1 MRGLT
6 RLRQMVRDV
15 GESVEAWT
23 PAALVTLGWRAAN
36 RRRLARWFVAHGLRG
51 GLDRGA
57 ALVGKLTAPM
67 RSRPRRTRPAGR
79 SARGAPK
86 IRQGEE
92 ALHASGRSA
101 ERGPSSGAADAG
113 PAASALRRVP
123 VQRNAPVAPPP
134 FNLRVWNPVRWRRTV
149 GDYVVALGPVR
160 RLPPGVAARGEVR
173 PWDLFG
179 LRRAHHVKDV
189 AAFHAN
195 PEARAATLA
204 RVAATGALVH
214 LADGG
219 AEVRSL
225 LGEEL
230 HGLMERDP
238 AGLGPHARE
247 AHSICMRRLALRGC
261 WLGDQK
267 RRRDQGAADGSPG
280 QPARETA
287 GNLGVLARETV
298 GDPGGPARA
307 AAGSLDAAGAREDA
321 ALPLV
326 SVLLATRRAR
336 FLPRALASVA
346 RQTYP
351 RLELVLALH
360 GDEFRDVDLAA
371 AGLPRSAQ
379 QLQVPAQQPLGAVL
393 AAAAAASSGDLLA
406 KMDDDDAYGPDHVWD
421 LVLAREYSGA
431 QLVGK
436 GLEFVYLA
444 ATDETVHLHAG
455 RGEDYRTMTVAGGT
469 LLISRRDLA
478 RAGGWPPV
486 PRGVDKTLIERVLRA
501 RGCVYRAHGAEYVMI
516 RRQED
521 HTWTPPDDYF
531 ARRATT
537 ARQGWR
543 PEFAGL
549 PADEP
554 PPVLRT
560 CDSGRPSREEP

>member
-1 MRGLT
+1 MRVRGLT
-6 RLRQMVRDV
+6 RLRQRARDL

-86 IRQGEE
+86 IRQGDE

-101 ERGPSSGAADAG
+101 GRGLSHDAHWRHGIDARRSAGRGPSSGGADAG
-113 PAASALRRVP
+113 PA
-123 VQRNAPVAPPP
+123 APPP

-189 AAFHAN
+189 AAFHGN

-219 AEVRSL
+219 AEVRGL

-247 AHSICMRRLALRGC
+247 ARSICMRRLALRGC
-261 WLGDQK
+261 RLGDQK

-287 GNLGVLARETV
+287 GNLGALVRETV

-371 AGLPRSAQ
+371 AGLPRSAK

-393 AAAAAASSGDLLA
+393 AAATAASSGDLLA

-478 RAGGWPPV
+478 RAGGWPPA

-537 ARQGWR
+537 TRQGWR

-549 PADEP
+549 SADEP
-554 PPVLRT
+554 RPLLRA
-560 CDSGRPSREEP
+560 

>member
-6 RLRQMVRDV
+6 RLRQRARDV
-15 GESVEAWT
+15 GESVDAWT
-23 PAALVTLGWRAAN
+23 LAALVMLCWRAAN
-36 RRRLARWFVAHGLRG
+36 RRPLARWFVAHGLRG
-51 GLDRGA
+51 GLGRVA
-57 ALVGKLTAPM
+57 AMVGKLAAPM
-67 RSRPRRTRPAGR
+67 CSPPRRTRPDGR
-79 SARGAPK
+79 SAGGASKSRP
-86 IRQGEE
+86 GN
-92 ALHASGRSA
+92 AAWHATGRSA
-101 ERGPSSGAADAG
+101 GGALSSGDARAEPG
-113 PAASALRRVP
+113 
-123 VQRNAPVAPPP
+123 APPP
-134 FNLRVWNPVRWRRTV
+134 FDLRVWNPVRWRRTV
-149 GDYVVALGPVR
+149 GRRVVALGPVR
-160 RLPPGVAARGEVR
+160 RLPPAAAARGEVR

-195 PEARAATLA
+195 REARAATLA

-219 AEVRSL
+219 NEIRGL

-230 HGLMERDP
+230 CGLMERDP
-238 AGLGPHARE
+238 AGLGSRARE
-247 AHSICMRRLALRGC
+247 ARSIRMRRLALRGC
-261 WLGDQK
+261 RLGGQT
-267 RRRDQGAADGSPG
+267 RRRDEDSARPPG
-280 QPARETA
+280 CPATGPPGGGLGKPAREGA
-287 GNLGVLARETV
+287 GNLAAPARE
-298 GDPGGPARA
+298 
-307 AAGSLDAAGAREDA
+307 AAGAPAREADGNVGAAVACEDA

-336 FLPRALASVA
+336 FLPRAVAAVA

-351 RLELVLALH
+351 RIELVLALH
-360 GDEFRDVDLAA
+360 GDEFRDADLAA
-371 AGLPRSAQ
+371 ADLPRSAKT
-379 QLQVPAQQPLGAVL
+379 LRVPAQQPLGAVL
-393 AAAAAASSGDLLA
+393 DAATAASSGDLLA

-486 PRGVDKTLIERVLRA
+486 PRGVDKMLIERVLRA

-521 HTWTPPDDYF
+521 HTWTPAEDYF
-531 ARRATT
+531 MRRATT
-537 ARQGWR
+537 TRQGWR

-549 PADEP
+549 SADEP
-554 PPVLRT
+554 RPLLRA
-560 CDSGRPSREEP
+560 